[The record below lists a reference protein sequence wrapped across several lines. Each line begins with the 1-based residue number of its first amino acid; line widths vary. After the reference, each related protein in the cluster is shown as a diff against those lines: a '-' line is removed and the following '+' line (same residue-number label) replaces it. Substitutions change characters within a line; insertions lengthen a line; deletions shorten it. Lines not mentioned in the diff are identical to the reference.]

1 MNMTHREHSLVEID
15 PAAVRRR
22 VLAALAGNRA
32 PGFHFPGYFLDL
44 SWPHIG
50 KQAIEQAMSAGAHCV
65 DAHGIVHPAAL
76 GVMVDGALATAP
88 RPLIETGARLATV
101 HLDIQFTGH
110 APRGALHMEAACEG
124 FFAGDAVRQ
133 ALSRGV
139 LTSDGEAV
147 CYATGT
153 FVMLPPPVGVKLAP
167 LPWQLEGEA
176 KPPLDPRE
184 LDPKERAVVRAAEGA
199 LGAHDAQ
206 HTFIERF
213 WGIRPKHTATG
224 ATCRVKIGPQIGNR
238 VGHVQGGILIG
249 LAQATASAAVPRHP
263 AISNISAWYISPGH
277 GRALSI
283 RSKVIHAGRSFAVVR
298 TEVKNADGSRVLET
312 VSNHAARHGAHA

>member
-1 MNMTHREHSLVEID
+1 MTNHASIPQQPD
-15 PAAVRRR
+15 PDSIRQR
-22 VLAALAGNRA
+22 VLRALAGNRD

-44 SWPHIG
+44 SWPRIG
-50 KQAIEQAMSAGAHCV
+50 KDAIEQAMAAGAHCF
-65 DAHGIVHPAAL
+65 DAHGAVHAAAV

-101 HLDIQFTGH
+101 HLDMQFTGH
-110 APRGALHMEAACEG
+110 APSGALHMEAAFEG
-124 FFAGDAVRQ
+124 FFAGNAVKQ

-139 LTSDGEAV
+139 LTSDGEPV

-167 LPWQLEGEA
+167 LPWQLDGEP
-176 KPPLDPRE
+176 KPPLDLRE
-184 LDPKERAVVRAAEGA
+184 LDAKERAVVRAAEA
-199 LGAHDAQ
+199 AVNAHDGQ

-213 WGIRPKHTATG
+213 WGITPKHTATG

-263 AISNISAWYISPGH
+263 VVSNISAWYISPGH
-277 GRALSI
+277 GKALAV

-298 TEVKNADGSRVLET
+298 TEVKNADGTRVLEA
-312 VSNHAARHGAHA
+312 VSNHAARRS